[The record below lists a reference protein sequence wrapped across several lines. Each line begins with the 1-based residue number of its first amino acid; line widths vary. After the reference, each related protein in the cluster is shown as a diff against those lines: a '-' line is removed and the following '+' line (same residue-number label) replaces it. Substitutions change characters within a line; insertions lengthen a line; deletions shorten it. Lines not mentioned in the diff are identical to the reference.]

1 MVIFINLSGIIGCLT
16 LGRFDDGLGSEKC
29 VLLCIITLALLTGSL
44 FFVTKTQLFWFIA
57 ILTIFCIVS
66 DENTE

>member
-1 MVIFINLSGIIGCLT
+1 MGIFINLSGIIGCLT

-44 FFVTKTQLFWFIA
+44 FFVTKTNYFGL
-57 ILTIFCIVS
+57 
-66 DENTE
+66 